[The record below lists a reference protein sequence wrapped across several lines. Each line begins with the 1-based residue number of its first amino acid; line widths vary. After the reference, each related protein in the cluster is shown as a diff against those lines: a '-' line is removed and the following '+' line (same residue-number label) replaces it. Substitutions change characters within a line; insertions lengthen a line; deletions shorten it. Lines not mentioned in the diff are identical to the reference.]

1 MSVKLRAAALSAVA
15 LAGTAGVAVAHD
27 AVVGTTP
34 ARGAVLQNLPPKVSM
49 TFGEPVGRIDGVR
62 VTRNGTGDFTKS
74 SQIDPR
80 NASRVV
86 ATLTRPGGK
95 ARKGLWKVT
104 WRITSADGHKQVFT
118 AGFRVR

>member
-1 MSVKLRAAALSAVA
+1 MSVKLRAAALA
-15 LAGTAGVAVAHD
+15 
-27 AVVGTTP
+27 
-34 ARGAVLQNLPPKVSM
+34 
-49 TFGEPVGRIDGVR
+49 
-62 VTRNGTGDFTKS
+62 GTGDFTKT